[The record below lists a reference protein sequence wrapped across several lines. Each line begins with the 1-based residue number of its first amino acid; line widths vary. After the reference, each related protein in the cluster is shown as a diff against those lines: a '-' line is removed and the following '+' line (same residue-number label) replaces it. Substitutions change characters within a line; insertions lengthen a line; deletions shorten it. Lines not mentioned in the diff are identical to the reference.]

1 MGQIGAQE
9 QALQQA
15 RLDAMRATQMQ
26 QTFMPFQLLSFQ
38 SDILSKTPGSQT
50 AITSTTAPSPS
61 PLTQAV
67 STGIAGLST
76 YAGGKAAGLF
86 K

>member
-15 RLDAMRATQMQ
+15 RLDALRATKTQEA
-26 QTFMPFQLLSFQ
+26 FLPFQLLSFQ

-50 AITSTTAPSPS
+50 ALTSTTSPSPS
-61 PLTQAV
+61 PLMSAV
-67 STGIAGLST
+67 STGIAGVSAA
-76 YAGGKAAGLF
+76 AGAKRAGLF
-86 K
+86 